1 MFRASFQLIVELD
14 GFSDRNDVLSSW
26 VLSFYRI
33 ECVLFV
39 LGEGLY
45 SFCSSFVFLRLADG
59 GKRCWLR
66 HSLQVVARLA
76 E

>member
-59 GKRCWLR
+59 GKRCWLQQ
-66 HSLQVVARLA
+66 SLHVVAILTD
-76 E
+76 